1 MFVAIA
7 LLSLPTLAAAQPRVI
22 PQRRQ
27 IGRFAD
33 PTVFQPDRLREVVIV
48 PLTHVKSIFVVCKSP
63 REASLPPTAF
73 IIKNLVGDE
82 RDAPWLLKLG
92 QALKHAKSD
101 QAEATFQKSAAA
113 FRLQID
119 KDPKNA
125 RLRLDLIEALY
136 ELDRPDE
143 ILACARKCVELNPRL
158 AEGWAALG
166 TYYWRPFFRLLYGES
181 FKGAIQIQS
190 NEPPPMITR
199 VLAPAE
205 KRQAKHFL
213 QIIRDCEKK
222 RVQLAPDDLKNVME
236 NAVADAFC
244 ALFDNYLN
252 LGKWDGDESA
262 FRAFFSRRMFTAL
275 IEYARQKQDPFA
287 YGSAG
292 MVHLLMC
299 KTQIQAKRWT
309 PEKTALELEKGM
321 ALVIEPL
328 AKMAE
333 QNERVLATKATY
345 VFAVMAGFSS
355 DGDSLKRF
363 AARTLELAPKE
374 SAAIDIVLATQDD
387 MSPEQQERYWM
398 KHSQQYHVARIWER
412 LAAKRY
418 AAGDLPTTE
427 RYLRFAEKIDADN
440 RNIQLIK
447 ATVLLKRGTS
457 KHVEAGK
464 FLDALEKRLDEKG
477 DPKAIITV
485 ADMPTFQH
493 GYRYL
498 RAIHTALSGNWQK
511 GQAELIELRA
521 HGVMTEAI
529 EKALAA
535 FPPPATSVSPQF
547 GRPTLLAPDPR
558 GESRK

>member
-1 MFVAIA
+1 
-7 LLSLPTLAAAQPRVI
+7 
-22 PQRRQ
+22 
-27 IGRFAD
+27 
-33 PTVFQPDRLREVVIV
+33 
-48 PLTHVKSIFVVCKSP
+48 
-63 REASLPPTAF
+63 
-73 IIKNLVGDE
+73 
-82 RDAPWLLKLG
+82 
-92 QALKHAKSD
+92 
-101 QAEATFQKSAAA
+101 
-113 FRLQID
+113 
-119 KDPKNA
+119 
-125 RLRLDLIEALY
+125 
-136 ELDRPDE
+136 
-143 ILACARKCVELNPRL
+143 
-158 AEGWAALG
+158 
-166 TYYWRPFFRLLYGES
+166 
-181 FKGAIQIQS
+181 
-190 NEPPPMITR
+190 
-199 VLAPAE
+199 
-205 KRQAKHFL
+205 
-213 QIIRDCEKK
+213 
-222 RVQLAPDDLKNVME
+222 
-236 NAVADAFC
+236 
-244 ALFDNYLN
+244 
-252 LGKWDGDESA
+252 
-262 FRAFFSRRMFTAL
+262 MFTAL